1 MSNNEELVELKT
13 LLHSKWW
20 DLLVEVL
27 KKRRVALA
35 SHILYDKYMK
45 TPDKD
50 LTPADLYSAEIR
62 CLNWLIDR
70 LPNEMVK
77 NPNYDPEAVT
87 PEEESEQEK
96 NEILTD
102 LFKQEA

>member
-1 MSNNEELVELKT
+1 MSKNDELVELKT

-20 DLLVEVL
+20 ELLVEVL

-35 SHILYDKYMK
+35 SHILYDKYVK

-50 LTPADLYSAEIR
+50 LTPADLFSAEIR
-62 CLNWLIDR
+62 CLNRLIDR
-70 LPNEMVK
+70 LPNEMVQ
-77 NPNYDPEAVT
+77 NPNYDTEALT
-87 PEEESEQEK
+87 PEEESEEEK

>member
-20 DLLVEVL
+20 ELLVEVL

-35 SHILYDKYMK
+35 GHILYDKYSK
-45 TPDKD
+45 TVDKD
-50 LTPADLYSAEIR
+50 LTPADLFSAEIR
-62 CLNWLIDR
+62 CLNWLIER

-77 NPNYDPEAVT
+77 NPNYDPEKMT
-87 PEEESEQEK
+87 PEEESEEEK